1 MIQESI
7 HTCSDIVHYNCM
19 SSSRSMRV
27 SRYAIR
33 ATTPHHGY
41 AGVQFALRHTG
52 GNLATHDNCGLSVT
66 GFSSRAECEGVAA
79 RSWLRRYVV
88 ESTVRGWCE
97 TDSGTGILHG
107 SNRILSLAH
116 FAMLFWA
123 HTASRQPSSKATS
136 SSALA
141 FCVRQSQ
148 SAELDRPMIVHD
160 TYSVRK
166 TYLDLVVETPAPL
179 SRVQ

>member
-123 HTASRQPSSKATS
+123 QQAAIEQGHQQLRLSFLRTTITERRIGSPHDSSRHV
-136 SSALA
+136 
-141 FCVRQSQ
+141 FCSQ
-148 SAELDRPMIVHD
+148 NILGPGC
-160 TYSVRK
+160 
-166 TYLDLVVETPAPL
+166 
-179 SRVQ
+179 